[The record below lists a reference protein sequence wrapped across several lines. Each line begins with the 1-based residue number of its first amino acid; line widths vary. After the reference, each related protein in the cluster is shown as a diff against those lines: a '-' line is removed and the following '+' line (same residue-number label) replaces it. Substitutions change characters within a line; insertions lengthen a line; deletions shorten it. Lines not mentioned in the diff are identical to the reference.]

1 MVTKIP
7 FWEEQWQQ
15 CGALR
20 VSFSHYILYN
30 KFPNRVDTLTATACI
45 FFLLPLPTSKDYINQ
60 EDLVEW

>member
-1 MVTKIP
+1 M
-7 FWEEQWQQ
+7 Q

-60 EDLVEW
+60 EDLVE